1 MSPDEFSPVWLPP
14 PPPEAVSSLRLK
26 KDEVGDQGFAVHRS
40 EIGIICKHVLNHT
53 LHLEGRLERPEVFI
67 IPKDDKLPD
76 SCWGHRHDGV
86 MGMLMMVLRLRM
98 EEVLP
103 LAG

>member
-1 MSPDEFSPVWLPP
+1 MMVY
-14 PPPEAVSSLRLK
+14 
-26 KDEVGDQGFAVHRS
+26 
-40 EIGIICKHVLNHT
+40 VLNHI
-53 LHLEGRLERPEVFI
+53 LHLEGRLERLEVFT
-67 IPKDDKLPD
+67 IPKDDVMPD
-76 SCWGHRHDGV
+76 SCCGHRHDGV